1 MKTLTEKINKA
12 IETLEVYSIVKKN
25 IYYFED
31 SAYLND
37 YDIESSID
45 IECTNDEL
53 MIYDAEM
60 ARLFEYGQEVA
71 EQILVGYEFVE
82 IEPYNDGYRAIWHKK
97 NEE

>member
-1 MKTLTEKINKA
+1 MKTLTEKIDEA
-12 IETLEVYSIVKKN
+12 IETLEVDKIVKNK
-25 IYYFED
+25 IYFFED

-45 IECTNDEL
+45 TECTNDEL

-71 EQILVGYEFVE
+71 EQILIEYEFIEVE
-82 IEPYNDGYRAIWHKK
+82 IYNNGYRAIWHKK
-97 NEE
+97 IEK